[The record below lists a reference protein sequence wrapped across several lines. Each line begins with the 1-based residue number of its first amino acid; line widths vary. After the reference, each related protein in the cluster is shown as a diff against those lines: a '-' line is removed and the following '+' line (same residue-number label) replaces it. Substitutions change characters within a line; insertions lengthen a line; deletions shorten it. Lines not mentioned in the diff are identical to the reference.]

1 MFSTPAS
8 ARSVL
13 KAPRNP
19 IRLLLLTTVFGAA
32 LFGQTSE
39 ISGRILD
46 SSKGALGGAK
56 ITLTRADT
64 GLRRTTLSSE
74 DGYYHLSL
82 LAAGTYDIQ
91 AEREGFQRKTRA
103 GVVVETGVNSV
114 VDLQLEVGTVS
125 ESVTVTESAPLLET
139 GTSAIS
145 HVVEN
150 KTIAGMPLLDRRS
163 AQLTR
168 LNGFVVQA
176 GAGAGATF
184 AIAGGRGNNAN
195 YLIDGGSAQNLS
207 LGVATLQFDPPV
219 EAMQEF
225 NVAVSNYAAELGRT
239 GGGVIQMTTKSGTN
253 NFHGSAYEFFRN
265 DALNTRTFFASTK
278 PVLRYNLFG
287 ASLGGPI
294 RRNRTQFF
302 FNYEGKRQTTATT
315 QILNV
320 PAVPET
326 LGDFSADTY
335 RINDP
340 LTKSPF
346 PNNVIPVSRLDSV
359 GAKLAAFYPA
369 PNVSGAPSGKANF
382 RSNLPAQNIA
392 NDYVARIDHIFND
405 NNRIF
410 GRLLAEPA
418 HTVTASIFPTPGTD
432 SFGVLSHNYYYNAGA
447 TWYHNFSATLINEAR
462 FNYSRRQA
470 LSISA
475 GANTDIDQS
484 LGLAGINQK
493 FFPTVTV
500 TGLQALGNTS
510 QQQRLQ
516 TPIRSDQYADN
527 VTLTRG
533 SHQIKFGVEY
543 RYSGNVDL
551 YSPSA
556 GGSFAFNDTATGS
569 GLASLLLG
577 WVNSAS
583 RLETYQLHTRADSYA
598 GFVQDD
604 WRVTP
609 NLTLNLGLRYDLDQP
624 RWETNN
630 RQNSFDP
637 TAINP
642 VSGTPGAIVFSGING
657 VSKYANRWD
666 KNNFGPRIGFA
677 WKPAETWVVRGG
689 GAILFAGAYDQAT
702 PIVANTGFSLQGNFV
717 SPDNGLTPAF
727 LLAGGLPA
735 VVSPTTADLTP
746 AFGAVAIGQKPTTSV
761 AYFNPNRSTGYL
773 YQANLDI
780 QHQFRGNLLLE
791 AGYLGTF
798 GHHLAAPDA
807 QSINQ
812 VQPDKLGPG
821 NAQILRPFPQFSN
834 VSIIAPDVGKSNYHG
849 VNLAVEKRY
858 SNGLLFKA
866 NYTYAKFID
875 NVASRNEL
883 AAFPGTG
890 AFTNYYNQASDRG
903 LSGNDIRH
911 RFIWS
916 SIYELPFGHGRR
928 FSGGS
933 KFLNAVAGG
942 WSAGFIAEVRSGT
955 PLSAIELT
963 NNTTSFSDGVRP
975 NVVGDPNLPG
985 DRPLSQ
991 KLAQWFNVNAFAV
1004 PARYTFGN
1012 AGRTFGEGPG
1022 AANVDVSLLKDFSV
1036 TEKSVLQVRVEG
1048 LNVLNH
1054 ANFANPDTR
1063 QGSATFGQITSLVSG
1078 NQARILQLGLHY
1090 KF

>member
-1 MFSTPAS
+1 MFSNSAAS
-8 ARSVL
+8 LSVSKL
-13 KAPRNP
+13 ARNP
-19 IRLLLLTTVFGAA
+19 LRLLLLTTAFGAP
-32 LFGQTSE
+32 LFAQTSE

-46 SSKGALGGAK
+46 SSKGALAGAK
-56 ITLTRADT
+56 ITLTRSET

-82 LAAGTYDIQ
+82 LTAGSYDIK
-91 AEREGFQRKTRA
+91 AEREGFQSRTRT

-125 ESVTVTESAPLLET
+125 ESVTVTESKPLLET

-150 KTIAGMPLLDRRS
+150 KTIAAMPLLDRRS

-253 NFHGSAYEFFRN
+253 DFHGSAYEFFRN
-265 DALNTRTFFASTK
+265 DALNTRTFFASAK

-320 PAVPET
+320 PTVAET
-326 LGDFSADTY
+326 SGDFSADAY
-335 RINDP
+335 RITDP
-340 LTKSPF
+340 LTKAPF
-346 PNNVIPVSRLDSV
+346 ANNVIPASRLDSV

-369 PNVSGAPSGKANF
+369 PNVPGAPSGKANF
-382 RSNLPAQNIA
+382 RSNLPSRNIA
-392 NDYVARIDHIFND
+392 DDYVARIDHIFND

-410 GRLLAEPA
+410 GRLLAEPS
-418 HTVTASIFPTPGTD
+418 HTVTDSIFPTPGTD

-447 TWYHNFSATLINEAR
+447 TWYHNFSPTLINEAR

-516 TPIRSDQYADN
+516 TPIRSDQYTDN
-527 VTLTRG
+527 ITLTRG

-543 RYSGNVDL
+543 RYSSNVDL

-598 GFVQDD
+598 AFIQDD
-604 WRVTP
+604 WRVSP
-609 NLTLNLGLRYDLDQP
+609 GLTLNLGLRYDLDQP

-637 TAINP
+637 LAINP
-642 VSGTPGAIVFSGING
+642 VSGTSGVITFSGING
-657 VSKYANRWD
+657 LGKYANRWD
-666 KNNFGPRIGFA
+666 KNNFGPRVGFA
-677 WKPAETWVVRGG
+677 WKAAESWVVRGG
-689 GAILFAGAYDQAT
+689 GAILFTGAYDQAT
-702 PIVANTGFSLQGNFV
+702 PIVANTGFSVQGSFV

-727 LLAGGLPA
+727 LLAAGLPA
-735 VVSPTTADLTP
+735 VVSPTT
-746 AFGAVAIGQKPTTSV
+746 
-761 AYFNPNRSTGYL
+761 
-773 YQANLDI
+773 
-780 QHQFRGNLLLE
+780 
-791 AGYLGTF
+791 
-798 GHHLAAPDA
+798 
-807 QSINQ
+807 
-812 VQPDKLGPG
+812 
-821 NAQILRPFPQFSN
+821 
-834 VSIIAPDVGKSNYHG
+834 
-849 VNLAVEKRY
+849 
-858 SNGLLFKA
+858 
-866 NYTYAKFID
+866 
-875 NVASRNEL
+875 
-883 AAFPGTG
+883 
-890 AFTNYYNQASDRG
+890 
-903 LSGNDIRH
+903 
-911 RFIWS
+911 
-916 SIYELPFGHGRR
+916 
-928 FSGGS
+928 
-933 KFLNAVAGG
+933 
-942 WSAGFIAEVRSGT
+942 
-955 PLSAIELT
+955 
-963 NNTTSFSDGVRP
+963 
-975 NVVGDPNLPG
+975 
-985 DRPLSQ
+985 
-991 KLAQWFNVNAFAV
+991 
-1004 PARYTFGN
+1004 
-1012 AGRTFGEGPG
+1012 
-1022 AANVDVSLLKDFSV
+1022 
-1036 TEKSVLQVRVEG
+1036 
-1048 LNVLNH
+1048 
-1054 ANFANPDTR
+1054 
-1063 QGSATFGQITSLVSG
+1063 
-1078 NQARILQLGLHY
+1078 
-1090 KF
+1090 